1 MNDILSYFTKQI
13 DLNSLTKT
21 STIKAKSFLDPF
33 SFNHAPNKN
42 KTYLVIGKN
51 LISVG
56 LKSLGYHVTEVD
68 GINKN
73 DLTIEGLIV
82 NGTKFDYVI
91 ASDEYLT
98 YYTSEVAQINAI
110 EQLVKVTN
118 IAFYTTLKDYK
129 NMAPNQRFFYENF
142 EVKTNSGD
150 AVIVR
155 KRDWNKSDKQRWLY
169 RQWVIQNNKLFVADT
184 VECRSMYFKQLAKF
198 SSDAGAKDFQVEKKI
213 MYKPLFSKSYEYIIC
228 ISV

>member
-33 SFNHAPNKN
+33 SFNHAPHKN

-68 GINKN
+68 GINKD
-73 DLTIEGLIV
+73 DLTIEGLIA

-91 ASDEYLT
+91 ASDEYFT
-98 YYTSEVAQINAI
+98 YYTSEVDQISAI
-110 EQLVKVTN
+110 EQLVKITN
-118 IAFYTTLKDYK
+118 IAFYTTLKDYR
-129 NMAPNQRFFYENF
+129 NMAANQRFFYENF

-155 KRDWNKSDKQRWLY
+155 KRDWNKSDKQRWLF
-169 RQWVIQNNKLFVADT
+169 RQWVIQGNKLFVADT

-198 SSDAGAKDFQVEKKI
+198 SSDAGAKDFQVEKKV
-213 MYKPLFSKSYEYIIC
+213 MYKPLFSKAYEYIIC